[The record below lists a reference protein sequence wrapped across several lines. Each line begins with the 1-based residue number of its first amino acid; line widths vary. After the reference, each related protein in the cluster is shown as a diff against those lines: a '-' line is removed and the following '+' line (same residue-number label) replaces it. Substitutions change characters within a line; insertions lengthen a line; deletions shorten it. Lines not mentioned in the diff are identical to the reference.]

1 MPRLRRVFCPASD
14 PSFGSAF
21 IRLWVSAA
29 ISNLGDGAVLA
40 AGPLLLATL
49 TTDPTAVAAA
59 TVAQQLP
66 WLLFALLGG
75 ALADRLPRR
84 TLVVGGHT
92 VRAVL
97 LAGLAVTIAAG
108 TPPLWLLYL
117 VSFLFGTVETVADV
131 AAGALVADT
140 VPTELLG
147 RANARLQLTF
157 TINNL
162 LIGPPLGA
170 LLFAVGAAA
179 PFGLH
184 AAACGL
190 AALVVL
196 RVPSPFHRTG
206 PTTTIRADIGAGLR
220 TLWRHRGLRIL
231 ATCIFVMNF
240 AGLGAFAIWVLYG
253 KQHLGLTD
261 IQYGLFVATGAVGG
275 MAGAWAYGR
284 LEKRLGR
291 TVLLRGGLIV
301 EALTYLVLAL
311 TSNPWVAGATMAVF
325 GVHAIVWGAVAAT
338 ARQRATPPEL
348 LGRVGSVYALAS
360 VSGSLLGAL
369 LGGFIAKRFGLLGPF
384 WFAFGLVAVMVVVAW
399 RRLADVRAVH
409 DVGDRPVRA

>member
-1 MPRLRRVFCPASD
+1 MPRLRRVFSHAFDPA
-14 PSFGSAF
+14 FGSAF
-21 IRLWVSAA
+21 HRLWVSTAV
-29 ISNLGDGAVLA
+29 SNVGDGVVLA
-40 AGPLLLATL
+40 AGPLLLATV

-59 TVAQQLP
+59 TFAQQLP
-66 WLLFALLGG
+66 WLLFALVGG

-84 TLVVGGHT
+84 TLVVAGNT
-92 VRAVL
+92 VRAGL

-108 TPPLWLLYL
+108 APPLWLLYL
-117 VSFLFGTVETVADV
+117 VSFLFGTVETLADV

-140 VPTELLG
+140 VPAGLLG
-147 RANARLQLTF
+147 RANARMQLTF

-170 LLFAVGAAA
+170 LLFAAGAAL

-184 AAACGL
+184 AVLCGL
-190 AALVVL
+190 AALIVL
-196 RVPSPFHRTG
+196 RVPSSSRRTG
-206 PTTTIRADIGAGLR
+206 PPTTIRADIGDGLR
-220 TLWRHRGLRIL
+220 ALWRHRGLRIL
-231 ATCIFVMNF
+231 AVSIFVMNF
-240 AGLGAFAIWVLYG
+240 AGVGAFAIWVLYG

-261 IQYGLFVATGAVGG
+261 TQYGLFVATGAVGG

-284 LEKRLGR
+284 LEKRLGQ

-301 EALTYLVLAL
+301 ESLTYLVLAL

-338 ARQRATPPEL
+338 ARQRATPSEL

-360 VSGSLLGAL
+360 VCGSLLGAL
-369 LGGFIAKRFGLLGPF
+369 LGGVLAARFGLLAPF
-384 WFAFGLVAVMVVVAW
+384 WLAFGLVAVMVVVAW
-399 RRLADVRAVH
+399 RRLADVRATQTVQQ
-409 DVGDRPVRA
+409 